1 MTEKDEH
8 IVFSVDVGEP
18 VEYQLSG
25 VEYCLPCL
33 RLVQREA
40 AAGNAVLDAFEDGSL
55 LKNVNEMGAYLK
67 EKLREMQSRHSCI
80 SDVRGLGLMVAIE
93 FSHEDGSPAP
103 DLWTAVKAGCLKRHM
118 LTLNCGVYGN
128 GMRFATPLN
137 VKKEEIDE
145 GLQILEKAICEV
157 EAG

>member
-1 MTEKDEH
+1 
-8 IVFSVDVGEP
+8 
-18 VEYQLSG
+18 
-25 VEYCLPCL
+25 
-33 RLVQREA
+33 
-40 AAGNAVLDAFEDGSL
+40 
-55 LKNVNEMGAYLK
+55 
-67 EKLREMQSRHSCI
+67 MQSRHSCI

-103 DLWTAVKAGCLKRHM
+103 DLWTAIKAGCLKRHM

-137 VKKEEIDE
+137 VKREEIDD
-145 GLQILEKAICEV
+145 GLQILEEAICEV

>member
-1 MTEKDEH
+1 MGSTLHNNLLSITEASH
-8 IVFSVDVGEP
+8 
-18 VEYQLSG
+18 
-25 VEYCLPCL
+25 
-33 RLVQREA
+33 
-40 AAGNAVLDAFEDGSL
+40 
-55 LKNVNEMGAYLK
+55 NVS
-67 EKLREMQSRHSCI
+67 EMQSRHSCI

-103 DLWTAVKAGCLKRHM
+103 DLWTAIKAGCLKRHM

-137 VKKEEIDE
+137 VKREEIDE
-145 GLQILEKAICEV
+145 GLQILEEAICEV